1 MDYKKVICIAD
12 IEHLYITKGKIYDVY
27 HEVDNEYASLYKL
40 KNDKTYV
47 GLFNKEYFKDI
58 REIRE
63 EKLNELFS

>member
-12 IEHLYITKGKIYDVY
+12 IEHLYITKGKISDVY
-27 HEVDNEYASLYKL
+27 HEVDNEYASWYKL